1 MAQPIIPLSTLNPEP
16 EASLGEAEMPPPP
29 PSLTIGGGGG
39 GGSSGNGKASATN
52 GGLGSPLG
60 ASLSG
65 TAASA
70 ASAATTG
77 PTNLCKADV
86 ERQLL
91 ASSMADV
98 TAAAA
103 ASGIAAMADPTGAA
117 AAAAAAA
124 AANASGAS
132 ALLPD
137 PVQVQLLSLL
147 MPQLLSCAAVS
158 QSGSTG
164 VAGMQNFVRECRSV
178 STFLFAVAEF
188 WEAMLKG
195 PATVATNSAANSC
208 ATSSNASQL

>member
-1 MAQPIIPLSTLNPEP
+1 M
-16 EASLGEAEMPPPP
+16 PPP
-29 PSLTIGGGGG
+29 PSLTIGSGGGKTASN
-39 GGSSGNGKASATN
+39 GSV
-52 GGLGSPLG
+52 GSPVAPLPQAG
-60 ASLSG
+60 A
-65 TAASA
+65 
-70 ASAATTG
+70 
-77 PTNLCKADV
+77 TNLCKADV

-103 ASGIAAMADPTGAA
+103 ASGIAAMTDPSGAA

-124 AANASGAS
+124 AVSASGS
-132 ALLPD
+132 SSLLPD